1 MKKKMYE
8 GIYTCYIKKKQ
19 DSYKVIK
26 FSLMASKIVVL
37 MAYTASGWDVL
48 YFLALLSEN
57 FQDWN
62 RIYIHFT

>member
-1 MKKKMYE
+1 MQE
-8 GIYTCYIKKKQ
+8 GIYTCYIQKENE

-26 FSLMASKIVVL
+26 FSLMASKIVVH

-48 YFLALLSEN
+48 YFLVLLSEN

-62 RIYIHFT
+62 RIYIHFI